1 MSIGKRLFP
10 ALATGFMAIVLTACG
25 GSSSSAGGTPVETPI
40 APSITTQ
47 PADQTA
53 ITGQMATFLVKATG
67 TSLSYQWKK
76 NGTHITGATSSS
88 YTTPATSS
96 ADSGAKYSVSVS
108 NSVSSVTSNTAT
120 LTVSDTAIAPA
131 ITTQPADQS
140 VTQGQTATFLVK
152 ASGTSLQYQWKKGGT
167 DIPDATFSTYTTPAT
182 SMGDSGAVFT
192 VVVSNAL
199 GTVTSSSATLTV
211 TAAAVAPAIDTQPAA
226 QTVKAGQTATFSVT
240 ATGTAPLGYQWKKNG
255 SPIDGATASSYTTP
269 VTTSADHGARF
280 SVVLS
285 NSAGTVTS
293 SEASLTVGPAITTQ
307 PAALTVAPGKTAT
320 FSVTATGTAP
330 LGYQWKKDG
339 TPIAGA
345 TSASYPIANASS
357 ADDGVY
363 SVVVTDSAG
372 TVTSSNASLTVSRY
386 SLLANASGGTYA
398 TTECILDNDT
408 GLVWEG
414 KTASGVRAATN
425 TYTHYDNTASAQKLD
440 GSNPSPAEIDAP
452 SNSIGYVKA
461 VNAIALCGFTD
472 WRLPEGSELKVTMEN
487 IYSPSI
493 DSTWFPNRQASY
505 YWASEPDAGDPKRAK
520 VVQYDISAYV
530 IVPLS
535 RSNGTTHVRLVRGAP
550 ASH

>member
-1 MSIGKRLFP
+1 MKTSIQP
-10 ALATGFMAIVLTACG
+10 IAALVACFLVIALTACG
-25 GSSSSAGGTPVETPI
+25 GSSSTTASSGSTDSGGGGSSGGGGGSSGGGGSGGGGGSVTVEKPT
-40 APSITTQ
+40 ITTQ
-47 PADQTA
+47 PAAQTVVSGA
-53 ITGQMATFLVKATG
+53 SASFAVSATG
-67 TSLSYQWKK
+67 TAPLSYQWKK
-76 NGTHITGATSSS
+76 NGVDIPGATTST

-96 ADSGAKYSVSVS
+96 ADIDSPLAYSVAVS
-108 NSVSSVTSNTAT
+108 NSA
-120 LTVSDTAIAPA
+120 
-131 ITTQPADQS
+131 
-140 VTQGQTATFLVK
+140 
-152 ASGTSLQYQWKKGGT
+152 GT
-167 DIPDATFSTYTTPAT
+167 DTST
-182 SMGDSGAVFT
+182 
-192 VVVSNAL
+192 NA
-199 GTVTSSSATLTV
+199 SLTV
-211 TAAAVAPAIDTQPAA
+211 TAAPVAPAIDTQPAA

-285 NSAGTVTS
+285 NSVGTVTS

-330 LGYQWKKDG
+330 LRYQWKKDG
-339 TPIAGA
+339 TPIDGA
-345 TSASYPIANASS
+345 TASSYPIANASS

-440 GSNPSPAEIDAP
+440 GSNPNQGDIDAP

-472 WRLPEGSELKVTMEN
+472 WRLPEGSELLVTMEN

-493 DSTWFPNRQASY
+493 DSTWFPNRQTNY
-505 YWASEPDAGDPKRAK
+505 YWASGAYDSDPKRAEA
-520 VVQYDISAYV
+520 VTYAFPWGYTITNA
-530 IVPLS
+530 P
-535 RSNGTTHVRLVRGAP
+535 RSNGTTLVRLVRGAS
-550 ASH
+550 ANN